1 MPLLHSISKQKTCSM
16 QIAQTLFT
24 RLQNNSVCANQ
35 LCCQLIPCELN
46 ALLSFSD
53 CLSITALR
61 SNTLYREISHYL
73 P

>member
-53 CLSITALR
+53 CLSITEKQHTVQRNFTLR
-61 SNTLYREISHYL
+61 Y
-73 P
+73 